1 MDSARSCG
9 GFLRKALH
17 LRQDIFGIVLEH
29 LSFHF
34 STFAEVHVFFS
45 FFFLSSRYAQRKSI
59 IANHSD
65 RNFYP

>member
-34 STFAEVHVFFS
+34 STFAEVHVFFLFS
-45 FFFLSSRYAQRKSI
+45 FYLRDMPKERV
-59 IANHSD
+59 
-65 RNFYP
+65 